1 MTAANSADEHICN
14 QTKEFLKIS
23 LFMGEIRESVKNT
36 RKDLK
41 ALFDMVRNTNQSIKD
56 LHKENEELKAA
67 LADMELKY
75 DVEIKELKMKYTFV
89 GVIAAAVIQIGL
101 FLAKKFF

>member
-1 MTAANSADEHICN
+1 MTATNHVDEHACN

-41 ALFDMVRNTNQSIKD
+41 AFFDMARDTNKSIKD
-56 LHKENEELKAA
+56 LHTEIEELKTA
-67 LADMELKY
+67 LSDMEKKY
-75 DVEIKELKMKYTFV
+75 DLEIKELKMKYTFI
-89 GVIAAAVIQIGL
+89 GVVAAVVVQIGL
-101 FLAKKFF
+101 FFGKKFF